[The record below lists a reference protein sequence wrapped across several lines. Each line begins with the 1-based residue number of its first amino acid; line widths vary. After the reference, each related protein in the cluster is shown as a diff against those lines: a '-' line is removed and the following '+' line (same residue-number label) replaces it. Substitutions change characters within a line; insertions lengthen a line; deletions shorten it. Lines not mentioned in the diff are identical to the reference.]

1 MIIFRVGAGL
11 MKPNLT
17 RLNPREGEEKIV
29 GAESCPEEIQKVM
42 KECYERKPENRP
54 KFEVGDNN
62 LVEMFNTLEA
72 SENDEINR
80 INQHQRAAER
90 QVLRSQSL
98 NTAQHS
104 YYGSS

>member
-1 MIIFRVGAGL
+1 
-11 MKPNLT
+11 
-17 RLNPREGEEKIV
+17 
-29 GAESCPEEIQKVM
+29 M

-54 KFEVGDNN
+54 KFEVGENN

-72 SENDEINR
+72 KENDEINR
-80 INQHQRAAER
+80 INQQQRAAER

-98 NTAQHS
+98 NTAHQLS